1 MNPQN
6 VQAAAA
12 LLAQARR
19 GGARVHQF
27 PLEAAP
33 RSADD
38 AEILQRAVRTQ
49 LGERIGGWK
58 CVLPLPDSV
67 AYAPIHGS
75 TIHASSPVKAWEDG
89 PTARIEPELACV
101 LRFDLP
107 ARDEPYTP
115 DEVDEAIGS
124 VHMAL
129 ELVGNRYD
137 DTIDRPFAEMMADG
151 LNNQGLFL
159 GPRVDVGKD
168 RARADI
174 PLTVQAGNEPLR
186 EFAGRHPNR
195 HARVGLY
202 WLAEYLRSRGEGLQA
217 GQAIIT
223 GSYAG
228 VIDIPVGVPV
238 RVRYGNLG
246 ALDITI
252 APRA

>member
-1 MNPQN
+1 MNPQH

-19 GGARVHQF
+19 GGARIQHF
-27 PLEAAP
+27 PADVAP

-38 AEILQRAVRTQ
+38 AEVLQRAVPSQ
-49 LGERIGGWK
+49 MGERIGGWK

-75 TIHASSPVKAWEDG
+75 TIYAYSPVKAWEDG
-89 PTARIEPELACV
+89 ATARIEPELACV
-101 LRFDLP
+101 LRADLP

-115 DEVDEAIGS
+115 DEVDAAIGT
-124 VHMAL
+124 VHLAL
-129 ELVGNRYD
+129 ELVGNRYT
-137 DTIDRPFAEMMADG
+137 DTVDRPFAEMMADG

-159 GPRVDVGKD
+159 GPRVEVGRDK
-168 RARADI
+168 ARAEI
-174 PLTVQAGNEPLR
+174 PLSVQAGDEPVR

-202 WLAEYLRSRGEGLQA
+202 WLAEYLRSRGEGLHA

-246 ALDITI
+246 TLDITI
-252 APRA
+252 APRG